1 VTSPPGKPSRR
12 AGGKPPAL
20 LLSGLLLLGLPAAAQ
35 PAPEPPALALA
46 GQPVPRLA
54 AHPDVSILLRSVARG
69 RQTYILRHLRA
80 ADPGALRTASDRYV
94 FGWTCD
100 GGNCPEEGLFLGYD
114 TRTERL
120 YLLLLDEGV
129 ASLTVPVRGAPWPAP
144 LAEAVLAVKPGLR
157 RFSAE

>member
-1 VTSPPGKPSRR
+1 VTSPPGKPSRG

-20 LLSGLLLLGLPAAAQ
+20 LLLGALLLAQ
-35 PAPEPPALALA
+35 PAVAQPATAPSALTLA
-46 GQPVPRLA
+46 GQSVARLA

-80 ADPGALRTASDRYV
+80 ADPGTLRVAGDRYV
-94 FGWTCD
+94 YGWTCD
-100 GGNCPEEGLFLGYD
+100 GGDCPEAGLFLGYD
-114 TRTERL
+114 IRTERL

-144 LAEAVLAVKPGLR
+144 LAEAVLETKPGLR
-157 RFSAE
+157 RFRSE